1 MQINI
6 HGVGITVTDSLK
18 DYVNDKFKRL
28 ERKGDLITS
37 ISVTLTVEKLAH
49 IAKADL
55 AVVGNNLHAEA
66 EAESMYPA
74 IDALIDKVDGQLV
87 KYKDSDPGTIIYI
100 SGNESSLILEAQ
112 GASDEYPARFSVFLD
127 LAYGVSSKEECG
139 R

>member
-6 HGVGITVTDSLK
+6 HGVGITVTYSLK

-87 KYKDSDPGTIIYI
+87 KYKEKMKS
-100 SGNESSLILEAQ
+100 
-112 GASDEYPARFSVFLD
+112 
-127 LAYGVSSKEECG
+127 
-139 R
+139 